1 MRLSSLDPFSASPLP
16 HPDGPPRASAQSCS
30 SAQSRSSAQAG
41 SNLFLVTARVAE
53 VLCRERDGGTHVG
66 DPSHCPRP
74 ARGEHQQQGFV
85 HEEQGSGHEQGS
97 AVVEFTFLALLLMV
111 PLVYFVITVGQIQG
125 GSFAVVGA
133 ADQAA
138 KVYVAQP
145 DSSTAQAAA
154 EQAVALA
161 LSDFG
166 HQADRAR
173 MATTCNPA
181 DCQAAGTTVTVTV
194 SLSVPLPFIPFADGL
209 SATEVEASS
218 TQLVGRYR

>member
-1 MRLSSLDPFSASPLP
+1 MP
-16 HPDGPPRASAQSCS
+16 HSNGDS
-30 SAQSRSSAQAG
+30 SAPAKPPVRFRIRRR
-41 SNLFLVTARVAE
+41 LAE
-53 VLCRERDGGTHVG
+53 ALCREPAG
-66 DPSHCPRP
+66 DAGQPPRN
-74 ARGEHQQQGFV
+74 ANASGLVIQQRLHRERLQR
-85 HEEQGSGHEQGS
+85 HSSELERGS

-145 DSSTAQAAA
+145 DAGTAQAAA
-154 EQAVALA
+154 ERAVFLA

-166 HQADRAR
+166 HEPGRAN
-173 MATTCNPA
+173 MTTSCEPA
-181 DCQAAGTTVTVTV
+181 DCNAAGSAVTVTV
-194 SLSVPLPFIPFADGL
+194 SLNVPLPFLPFADGL
-209 SATEVEASS
+209 SATEVQASA

>member
-1 MRLSSLDPFSASPLP
+1 M
-16 HPDGPPRASAQSCS
+16 
-30 SAQSRSSAQAG
+30 
-41 SNLFLVTARVAE
+41 
-53 VLCRERDGGTHVG
+53 RER
-66 DPSHCPRP
+66 
-74 ARGEHQQQGFV
+74 
-85 HEEQGSGHEQGS
+85 GS
-97 AVVEFTFLALLLMV
+97 AVVEFTFLALLLLV
-111 PLVYFVITVGQIQG
+111 PLVYFIITMAQIQG

-145 DSSTAQAAA
+145 DAATAQAAA

-166 HQADRAR
+166 HGVDQAT
-173 MATTCNPA
+173 MSTTCTPA

-194 SLSVPLPFIPFADGL
+194 SLGVPLPFVPFAAGL

-218 TQLVGRYR
+218 SQLVGRYR